1 MYVKST
7 LGQMKGN
14 FQRFVQEGDLIS
26 FQFEQQPIR
35 NVFGEILNLLAMQES
50 RIDQITAQLPFFV
63 LTSQIDAVRTE
74 TEQIKQKMG
83 AIESTAGKALA
94 DTKHEFA
101 QQMTEMKEYTDTA
114 NAGIMIDVK
123 RYIDTEV
130 KELLDAERA
139 NDQNARDITELNHT
153 LSEMHESMGLLT
165 RDIDAVKKEASG
177 KLGEVQVRDMIQQ
190 ELKPLAQQM
199 EQLGNV
205 QNDISS
211 SRVHLRE
218 LGEQLDHLQKQG
230 PVVIEAPAPPPQVI
244 VVEKEVQKPEPVHE
258 PTPEPEPKV
267 EPPVETKP
275 TPVVVPEPDP
285 EPKVIQLPVIPPP
298 LEDTASTERQLR
310 RLNEMTNNFKFA
322 IELLK
327 ETTQQNNDK
336 IRQIQQQMN
345 VKTISMNQEMDQLR
359 AQIDRLKE
367 QQVGGSVEVSG
378 TLAEMKEE
386 IAELRNTLSDSARSA
401 RDGRRNSAQRAEMKY
416 ADRALPR
423 LDGRM
428 DSRDYRDEAEAIP
441 TQSSRLRSSIAAEIQ
456 ARFEA
461 QRMEDSDSYEEMSTP
476 DDSGRQQKGKRDLQV
491 RIIKQQSAS
500 RSQESPPSELVVPT
514 ITQEEIEEKV
524 DKAIKMSIVGYLD
537 RAKAET
543 AKEIQNGLK
552 VVDTIASKIDMK
564 IDRDFVERMFNKF
577 RVVVADL
584 KDKIQQIQCTFMG
597 WVTRE
602 ELQEVLEKFVDQLA
616 DVNDTA
622 VGSSKYKCLLC
633 GKPRT
638 HISGM
643 IVGPGPDDFD
653 LDDLESVTD
662 AAKKIVRPRT
672 GISSSK
678 MTRRIARRT
687 PPQPRDVVQLLTS
700 DAARQ

>member
-63 LTSQIDAVRTE
+63 LTSQIDAVRTD

-101 QQMTEMKEYTDTA
+101 QQMAEMKEYTDTA

-153 LSEMHESMGLLT
+153 LSEMQESMGLLT
-165 RDIDAVKKEASG
+165 RDVNAVKKDAPMLSEA
-177 KLGEVQVRDMIQQ
+177 QVRDMIRQ

-218 LGEQLDHLQKQG
+218 LGEQLDNLQKQG
-230 PVVIEAPAPPPQVI
+230 PVVIEAPPPPPQVI
-244 VVEKEVQKPEPVHE
+244 VVEKEVPKPEPVHE
-258 PTPEPEPKV
+258 PTPEPEPEPEPKV
-267 EPPVETKP
+267 EPPVETKR

-345 VKTISMNQEMDQLR
+345 VKTISMNQEMDHLR

-367 QQVGGSVEVSG
+367 QQGSGTVEVSG

-386 IAELRNTLSDSARSA
+386 IAELRNTLTDSARSA
-401 RDGRRNSAQRAEMKY
+401 RDGRRNVAQKAEIRY

-423 LDGRM
+423 LEGRM
-428 DSRDYRDEAEAIP
+428 DGRDYRDEAEAIP
-441 TQSSRLRSSIAAEIQ
+441 TQSSRLRSSIAADIQ

-461 QRMEDSDSYEEMSTP
+461 QRMEDSDSYEDISTP
-476 DDSGRQQKGKRDLQV
+476 DDSGRRQKGKRDLQV

-500 RSQESPPSELVVPT
+500 RSQESPPSELAVPT

-584 KDKIQQIQCTFMG
+584 KEKIQQIQCTFMG

-633 GKPRT
+633 GKP
-638 HISGM
+638 
-643 IVGPGPDDFD
+643 
-653 LDDLESVTD
+653 
-662 AAKKIVRPRT
+662 
-672 GISSSK
+672 
-678 MTRRIARRT
+678 
-687 PPQPRDVVQLLTS
+687 
-700 DAARQ
+700 